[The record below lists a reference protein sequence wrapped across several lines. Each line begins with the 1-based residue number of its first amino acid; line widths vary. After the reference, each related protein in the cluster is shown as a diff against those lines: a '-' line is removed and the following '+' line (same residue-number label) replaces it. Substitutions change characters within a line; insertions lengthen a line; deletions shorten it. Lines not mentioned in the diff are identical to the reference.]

1 MALDHYPPLALS
13 GAFFPVI
20 ASLIAG
26 LVIILRIMMEN
37 KYGMIFTSIMGNY
50 TLDNLTS
57 FPGKITWDLI
67 GNISWDETRWL
78 ALCASGRADTA
89 VTYRSRVRSDLGL
102 ACHRGGTQRDDTLGG
117 SGPARCNYGSGY

>member
-37 KYGMIFTSIMGNY
+37 KYGMISTSIVGNY
-50 TLDNLTS
+50 TLDNPTS
-57 FPGKITWDLI
+57 FTGKITWDLI
-67 GNISWDETRWL
+67 GNISWDETPL
-78 ALCASGRADTA
+78 QHS
-89 VTYRSRVRSDLGL
+89 
-102 ACHRGGTQRDDTLGG
+102 
-117 SGPARCNYGSGY
+117 

>member
-37 KYGMIFTSIMGNY
+37 KYGMISTSIVGNY
-50 TLDNLTS
+50 TLDNPTS
-57 FPGKITWDLI
+57 FTGKITWDLI
-67 GNISWDETRWL
+67 GNISWDETELSAIREVAVIYPPGTL
-78 ALCASGRADTA
+78 AHPKDHITL
-89 VTYRSRVRSDLGL
+89 SRMSTRQKKL
-102 ACHRGGTQRDDTLGG
+102 AQALEIGETLGQIG
-117 SGPARCNYGSGY
+117 